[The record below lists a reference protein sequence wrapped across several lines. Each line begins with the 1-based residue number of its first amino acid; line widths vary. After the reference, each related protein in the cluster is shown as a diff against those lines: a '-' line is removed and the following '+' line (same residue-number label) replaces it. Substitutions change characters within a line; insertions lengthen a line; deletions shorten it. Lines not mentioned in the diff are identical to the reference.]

1 MLRQRHRSVTQ
12 EAAITRLVAFQ
23 LDVGGLIWINPELV
37 SSVQRQGDGLVLVR
51 LAAGQPQQVVQ
62 IRGDA
67 ADVVKKLCEP
77 DEVPVFDRRNRT
89 PAPAPEPHTGGL
101 FGAGL
106 AGRTT

>member
-1 MLRQRHRSVTQ
+1 M
-12 EAAITRLVAFQ
+12 
-23 LDVGGLIWINPELV
+23 GGLIWINPELV

-77 DEVPVFDRRNRT
+77 DEVPVFDRRNRAV
-89 PAPAPEPHTGGL
+89 APTPEPDAGGL
-101 FGAGL
+101 FGSGPAGQM
-106 AGRTT
+106 R